1 MELDLG
7 FGPVP
12 GLEDEYP
19 VEMDLEPEDEEPSVL
34 EYARAYGLCRDYTQE
49 QPVIDQIPTYDY
61 QADLESPSDV
71 PLANPA
77 AELTKERLTISK
89 ETASL
94 LKEVLS
100 MGRMPDD
107 APLDITE
114 DSNSKRASR
123 LKQEVPLLSTDP
135 ELDLLEF
142 GSTAIPILRDLNI
155 PLEVVDLENGEGL
168 EWPHKYFE
176 YPKIWD
182 DRIKA
187 EKLVISKDDLRFL
200 QDAIRDLWVPE
211 DSRQVKEGC
220 LSYKRVC
227 YNLKALI

>member
-89 ETASL
+89 ETA
-94 LKEVLS
+94 
-100 MGRMPDD
+100 
-107 APLDITE
+107 
-114 DSNSKRASR
+114 
-123 LKQEVPLLSTDP
+123 
-135 ELDLLEF
+135 
-142 GSTAIPILRDLNI
+142 
-155 PLEVVDLENGEGL
+155 
-168 EWPHKYFE
+168 
-176 YPKIWD
+176 
-182 DRIKA
+182 
-187 EKLVISKDDLRFL
+187 FL
-200 QDAIRDLWVPE
+200 PRKCYLWV
-211 DSRQVKEGC
+211 GC
-220 LSYKRVC
+220 RTMHHWISQKTQTRNVRLG
-227 YNLKALI
+227 